1 MNRDPWRTRPLGL
14 LSARVFAASDALE
27 TRAMRRS
34 FHRPPHARIP
44 SSDEGVRA
52 SNAPRAADRSAAGGA
67 SVRSLAG
74 EIAEPSQR
82 TATVN
87 NNRSTILLALRT
99 ARPWY
104 EGTFPKPHE
113 VDATVRR
120 ARKALVEARN
130 ALTRDR
136 PHPAVIV
143 ATFDQVSHGL
153 SRFVLPSANTATIV
167 QELSVN
173 ASRAAKGTSLSPGDL
188 STLVAELIDEA
199 AVKLVET
206 AAAEETEQRENDGA
220 PGAPQW
226 LLNVAAELAR
236 RNHREERHSDDEPA
250 ATKNRPMQ
258 TASNKQKMEI
268 SMVNKNSPLVE
279 TLKADATD
287 AAWRTAGSQFV
298 KLTRE
303 PLVGLLQ
310 RHLAPGDDAFRA
322 KIAAFLETEL
332 GAALVASLLAAA
344 LSALPATAGEVPQ
357 KLARELRVRAMSDA
371 GDVLADLLMGPLR
384 QVIALYLQDPA
395 GASAANSTPALPEG
409 ASESF
414 EDTTVRER
422 AVLVR

>member
-1 MNRDPWRTRPLGL
+1 MD
-14 LSARVFAASDALE
+14 
-27 TRAMRRS
+27 
-34 FHRPPHARIP
+34 
-44 SSDEGVRA
+44 
-52 SNAPRAADRSAAGGA
+52 
-67 SVRSLAG
+67 
-74 EIAEPSQR
+74 
-82 TATVN
+82 

-104 EGTFPKPHE
+104 EGSFPKPHE

-130 ALTRDR
+130 ALTRER
-136 PHPAVIV
+136 AHPAVIV

-153 SRFVLPSANTATIV
+153 SRFVVPSANTATIV
-167 QELSVN
+167 QEIAVN
-173 ASRAAKGTSLSPGDL
+173 AARAAKGSNLSAKDL
-188 STLVAELIDEA
+188 SELVAELIDEA

-206 AAAEETEQRENDGA
+206 AAAEEVEQVANESGTA
-220 PGAPQW
+220 SSVAPQW
-226 LLNVAAELAR
+226 LLNVAAELVRRSAR
-236 RNHREERHSDDEPA
+236 ASAKSEDA
-250 ATKNRPMQ
+250 APQ
-258 TASNKQKMEI
+258 TRVTEFVVNKPKMEI
-268 SMVNKNSPLVE
+268 AVVNKNTALVE

-322 KIAAFLETEL
+322 KIAAFLDTEL
-332 GAALVASLLAAA
+332 GAALVASLLSAA
-344 LSALPATAGEVPQ
+344 LAALPATAGEVPQ

-395 GASAANSTPALPEG
+395 GAAPTIATPALPEG
-409 ASESF
+409 AADSF
-414 EDTTVRER
+414 EDTLVRER
-422 AVLVR
+422 AGVAR